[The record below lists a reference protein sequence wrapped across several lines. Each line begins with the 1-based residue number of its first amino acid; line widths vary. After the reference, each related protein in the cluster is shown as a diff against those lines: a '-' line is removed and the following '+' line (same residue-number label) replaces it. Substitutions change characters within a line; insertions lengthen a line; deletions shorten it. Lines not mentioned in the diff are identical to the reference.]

1 MGIMTLENREAKE
14 PTEPLGQGDALAG
27 AVSLFLGALGV
38 NEGDHTADTPAR
50 VAKAW
55 RRMLAGYAEDPTD
68 HLRKQFS
75 APENPG
81 LVIVSGIR
89 LTSTCAHHMLPITG
103 TATVAYRPKLG
114 ANVMGLSKLARVVE
128 GYARRL
134 QVQER
139 IGSQVVDALM
149 GVLEPE
155 GAACIITAAHGCM
168 SLRGVQEPEAT
179 TLTVATGGTWDS
191 SHADLAAA
199 LSEHQRKTK

>member
-1 MGIMTLENREAKE
+1 MGITTVENTHPQNHAKFQRDDKVADAVA
-14 PTEPLGQGDALAG
+14 LFLDALG
-27 AVSLFLGALGV
+27 AD
-38 NEGDHTADTPAR
+38 EGDHTADTPER

-55 RRMLAGYAEDPTD
+55 RHLLGGYEEEPKR
-68 HLRKQFS
+68 HLLKQFS

-89 LTSTCAHHMLPITG
+89 LASTCAHHLLPITG
-103 TATVAYRPKLG
+103 TATVAYRPKPG
-114 ANVMGLSKLARVVE
+114 SSVVGLSKLARVVE

-139 IGSQVVDALM
+139 IGSQVVEALM
-149 GVLEPE
+149 EVLEPE

-179 TLTVATGGTWDS
+179 TLTVATGGS
-191 SHADLAAA
+191 IEAHGDLAAA
-199 LSEHQRKTK
+199 LAEHQRKSK